1 MLLTKA
7 RGMVAEAKRKNKT
20 SQEVE
25 RIKIQLTMVE
35 KNLGLK
41 SLFWGA
47 NEIFAFLLVLEINP
61 RTGDKIVIESLERK
75 FGLVKTIFENQ
86 GYPMDPV
93 EERKVR
99 MALNMHYKQRLD
111 EAENPTKDK
120 SAPMLAPTDWVKIQK
135 WLMDTKFTTKA
146 FQNKKYMAML
156 SIAFGFSTGLR
167 LTEIHRLKYSDLD
180 LNGDDEIKLRI
191 RRSKSNRR
199 GSKKVWQVAPAYE
212 AEPLLCPVQILMLYV
227 ERMNKTM
234 APGAFIFSDDEM
246 GTKLTRVEN
255 LTNYWRMGAEGA
267 GLDEDKWPAAHS
279 HHNSKINMARALGY
293 SDIEITDAMNWSSTS
308 VLHQYLRR
316 VNEVKE
322 GIAYRMTSISA
333 EELTRQTSH
342 LWKKN

>member
-1 MLLTKA
+1 M
-7 RGMVAEAKRKNKT
+7 AEAKARNKT

-25 RIKIQLTMVE
+25 RIKQQLTMVE
-35 KNLGLK
+35 RNLDLK

-61 RTGDKIVIESLERK
+61 QTGGKIVIESLERK
-75 FGLVKTIFENQ
+75 FGLVKQIFANG
-86 GYPMDPV
+86 GYPMDAL

-99 MALNMHYKQRLD
+99 MALNLHYKQRLD
-111 EAENPTKDK
+111 EAEQPTADRR
-120 SAPMLAPTDWVKIQK
+120 APLLSPVDWVRIQQ
-135 WLMDTKFTTKA
+135 WLMNTKFTTEA
-146 FQNKKYMAML
+146 FRNKKYMAML

-227 ERMNKTM
+227 EKMNKTM
-234 APGAFIFSDDEM
+234 LPGSYIFSDNAE
-246 GTKLTRVEN
+246 GTKLTRIEN

-267 GLDEDKWPAAHS
+267 GMPEETWPAAHS

-293 SDIEITDAMNWSSTS
+293 NDVEITDAMNWSSTS

-322 GIAYRMTSISA
+322 GIAYKMTSISA

-342 LWKKN
+342 LWK